1 MDLTTRSP
9 PGPQWTGKCH
19 SLCGERG
26 QTAQSTKT
34 WDLNEIKQ
42 RCNLFLQ
49 ENLTEYHWWIWLIQF
64 CTYTLLHVYV
74 YMYKYISTNQCM
86 NFWSQYDILCG
97 SWRNSLYINL
107 LSSPLGS
114 SNQLDIHDQNPHCH
128 KQKGWCNGV
137 LYVSTIIETSRATF
151 SHSMLPRG
159 IPLRSPAHRDVGPV
173 PWQHPTPP
181 VSVPLQDN
189 LSL

>member
-97 SWRNSLYINL
+97 KVEEIRCKSLELSPRKLKPTGCSWSKSTLPQTKRLMQWCPICFHHHRNI
-107 LSSPLGS
+107 
-114 SNQLDIHDQNPHCH
+114 
-128 KQKGWCNGV
+128 KGHIFPFHAAQRHSAAQSG
-137 LYVSTIIETSRATF
+137 TSRRWTSTVAA
-151 SHSMLPRG
+151 SNSAS
-159 IPLRSPAHRDVGPV
+159 LRASSR
-173 PWQHPTPP
+173 
-181 VSVPLQDN
+181 
-189 LSL
+189 